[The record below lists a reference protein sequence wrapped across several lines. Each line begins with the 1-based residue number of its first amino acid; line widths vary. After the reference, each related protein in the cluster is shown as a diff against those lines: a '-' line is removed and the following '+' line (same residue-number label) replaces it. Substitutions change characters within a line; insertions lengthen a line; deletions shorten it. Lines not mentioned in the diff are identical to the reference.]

1 MAKPRWRRLLPMYL
15 LLLFLVAS
23 ILFIF
28 IAPVYMVNKV
38 SEDAKRPKEER
49 ELIYRP

>member
-1 MAKPRWRRLLPMYL
+1 MGKRFKRLIPMYL

-28 IAPVYMVNKV
+28 LAPLYMVKRVN
-38 SEDAKRPKEER
+38 EDAQKPKGER